1 MKKCPKCKT
10 VFLDDS
16 VKCPYC
22 NANLQSDEDKK
33 IVEPPEKGSGIFA
46 VLIYTALFI
55 LFIMGIYYLIS
66 HLSR

>member
-16 VKCPYC
+16 VICPYC
-22 NANLQSDEDKK
+22 NTKLDSDKNKK
-33 IVEPPEKGSGIFA
+33 FMEPPEKGTGIFA

-55 LFIMGIYYLIS
+55 LFIMGLYYLIS
-66 HLSR
+66 HLSQ